1 VFLEYLFNVFLN
13 MFYSVSLMKQV
24 KDTMHKAFWELLREQ
39 LNSDPPV
46 YSQAMILL
54 SEIQIVCKHFY
65 LVLLFY

>member
-54 SEIQIVCKHFY
+54 SEIQIVCIHFC

>member
-13 MFYSVSLMKQV
+13 MFSSVSLMKQV
-24 KDTMHKAFWELLREQ
+24 QDTMHKAFWELLREQ

-54 SEIQIVCKHFY
+54 SEIQIVCKNFC

>member
-1 VFLEYLFNVFLN
+1 

-24 KDTMHKAFWELLREQ
+24 KDTMHKAFWDLLREQ

-54 SEIQIVCKHFY
+54 SEIQIVCKILFSIII
-65 LVLLFY
+65 LLI